1 MRLGVYR
8 RTVPILKAEA
18 RPGKSPAGKV
28 RGVLIFFCPEPERA
42 I

>member
-28 RGVLIFFCPEPERA
+28 AAF
-42 I
+42 